1 MISGSNWLKGVAF
14 ATFAILAMKEATSSA
29 SENERRPEVMRSL
42 CSFYANDAL
51 WVLIFEEEKFS
62 YNQTTQPPREIKK
75 WQFHSLFTRRSL
87 FSTIFKKNV
96 STVQTY
102 LFPAVIRFVFRM
114 FFEIWI
120 AVPKWAI
127 FYHFVGNGPQTATFA
142 TFYNVFMFRLFF
154 VLFVCLFVVVVVF
167 LHRIRPDVRSSSC
180 WRSRAPGWRDH
191 CSFQP
196 YPWQIQ
202 AWNFLCSS
210 NIWLYHILQIGIKIE
225 EREKHISAHARD
237 SRDTRAQKITAKSF
251 NWSFNS
257 EQTVAAS

>member
-1 MISGSNWLKGVAF
+1 MRMMHCGYSFLRRRNFPTTKPHNRLEKLKNGNFTLFSQEGAF
-14 ATFAILAMKEATSSA
+14 LAQYLKKTFLQFKHICF
-29 SENERRPEVMRSL
+29 RRWSDLCFVCFLKFELQSQNGRFFITLSVMGPKRPL
-42 CSFYANDAL
+42 L
-51 WVLIFEEEKFS
+51 
-62 YNQTTQPPREIKK
+62 P
-75 WQFHSLFTRRSL
+75 LFTMFSCFDCFL
-87 FSTIFKKNV
+87 FC
-96 STVQTY
+96 
-102 LFPAVIRFVFRM
+102 
-114 FFEIWI
+114 
-120 AVPKWAI
+120 
-127 FYHFVGNGPQTATFA
+127 
-142 TFYNVFMFRLFF
+142 
-154 VLFVCLFVVVVVF
+154 LFVCLLLLLFF